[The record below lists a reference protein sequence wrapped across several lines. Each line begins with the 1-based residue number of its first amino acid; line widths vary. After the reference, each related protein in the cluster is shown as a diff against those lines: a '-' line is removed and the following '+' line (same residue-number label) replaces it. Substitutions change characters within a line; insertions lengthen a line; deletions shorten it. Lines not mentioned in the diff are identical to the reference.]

1 MITGAIRSVI
11 EQIEPFDDI
20 EGEHI
25 KDVLAWIDSGAELYR
40 ISKPDNPPKHLVSY
54 FLLFDERNQSV
65 MLIDH
70 IKSGLWLPSG
80 GHIEPGENPRTT
92 VVREAD
98 EELQIVADF
107 GTPFKDNPLFV
118 TVTRT
123 VGHGQH
129 TDVSLWYII
138 AGNQDEQLNYNRGE
152 MNDYRWQKINDIPAT
167 DIRELDPHMHRFV
180 RKMQQVLERQAIK

>member
-1 MITGAIRSVI
+1 MAETIRPII

-20 EGEHI
+20 ESEHI
-25 KDVLAWIDSGAELYR
+25 RDILAWIDSGAELYR

-54 FLLFDERNQSV
+54 FILFDESNQSV

-70 IKSGLWLPSG
+70 VKSGLWLPSG
-80 GHIEPGENPRTT
+80 GHVDPGESPLAT
-92 VVREAD
+92 VVREAG
-98 EELQIVADF
+98 EELQIAASFD
-107 GTPFKDNPLFV
+107 TPFSDSPLFV

-138 AGNQDEQLNYNRGE
+138 AGNQDEQLDYDRGE
-152 MNDYRWQKINDIPAT
+152 MNGYRWQKLDDVLAT
-167 DIRELDPHMHRFV
+167 DIHQLDPCMHRFV
-180 RKMQQVLERQAIK
+180 NKMQKYLA

>member
-1 MITGAIRSVI
+1 MREVIRPII
-11 EQIEPFDDI
+11 EQIDPFDDI
-20 EGEHI
+20 ESRDVQ
-25 KDVLAWIDSGAELYR
+25 DVLAWIDSGAELCR

-54 FLLFDERNQSV
+54 FVLFDEANQSV

-80 GHIEPGENPRTT
+80 GHVEPQEHPRTAA
-92 VVREAD
+92 VREAE
-98 EELQIVADF
+98 EELQIAASFD
-107 GTPFKDNPLFV
+107 TPFNDNPLFV

-138 AGNQDEQLNYNRGE
+138 AGNRDKQLEYDQGE
-152 MNDYRWQKINDIPAT
+152 MNGYQWMRLDDVLAT
-167 DIRELDPHMHRFV
+167 DIRQLDPCMHRFV
-180 RKMQQVLERQAIK
+180 GKMQQELGRRALD